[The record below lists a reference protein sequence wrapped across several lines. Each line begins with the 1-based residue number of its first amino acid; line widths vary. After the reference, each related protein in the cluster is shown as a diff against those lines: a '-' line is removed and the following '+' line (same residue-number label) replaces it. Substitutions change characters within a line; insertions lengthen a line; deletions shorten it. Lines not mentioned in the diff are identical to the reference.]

1 MATIHQIFNK
11 FKQNPQQYVG
21 LIWQTRMDFLGLK
34 QKEVAAAAGISVTTL
49 NRIITK
55 KQTPERR
62 TVDKVDQAITV
73 LARRH

>member
-1 MATIHQIFNK
+1 MATIQEIFSEFRQK
-11 FKQNPQQYVG
+11 PQQYIG

-49 NRIITK
+49 NRIILR
-55 KQTPERR
+55 KQIPERR
-62 TVDKVDQAITV
+62 TIDKVDQAITS